1 MCQSMSAAGQALRA
15 HASQVKSVMFCCP
28 YGTEVSLQRV
38 AEWNTRSR
46 NRFHYVAVRLKGE
59 FGTTVATH
67 CPSPLR
73 SRPAIQRK
81 YLERAENL
89 AGPSRIYTGDQFYN
103 EDQLSVN
110 YPIIGILFSEVSQ
123 YNIINISFNLTTTEL
138 PVIIDDMTFRKRR
151 HKANGWDIER

>member
-1 MCQSMSAAGQALRA
+1 MSAAGQALRA

-38 AEWNTRSR
+38 AEWNARSR

-81 YLERAENL
+81 YLKRAENL
-89 AGPSRIYTGDQFYN
+89 AGPSHTYTS
-103 EDQLSVN
+103 DQLSVN
-110 YPIIGILFSEVSQ
+110 YRIIIILFSAVSQ
-123 YNIINISFNLTTTEL
+123 YDIINISFSLTTTEL
-138 PVIIDDMTFRKRR
+138 PVIIMT
-151 HKANGWDIER
+151 